1 MTIFDYMNAPE
12 YYGNDPAWAYLEFLS
27 MEARLLR
34 MELQPKLDCDVDFS
48 PVNTFSHNFHF
59 PGGDW
64 QSMPKP
70 STRALQVMRAAGVDI
85 PGEEPR
91 NALMPLMGQP
101 GAFLHEVDDDAMEP
115 TYRKRFSAVI
125 CMPVPRYMGEA
136 VYLVEGRLFR
146 AQKGGKYIV
155 LSRDNKLYPDQEV
168 HMDSFAAS
176 APAMVVADV
185 TVRNTTL
192 LRRAA

>member
-1 MTIFDYMNAPE
+1 MTIYDYIENPGH
-12 YYGNDPAWAYLEFLS
+12 YDKDSSWAYLEWLA

-34 MELQPKLDCDVDFS
+34 LELEPKLDPDLEFS

-59 PGGDW
+59 PDCGW
-64 QSMPKP
+64 QSAPKP
-70 STRALQVMRAAGVDI
+70 STRALQVMRAAGVTILGDER
-85 PGEEPR
+85 P
-91 NALMPLMGQP
+91 NALMPLMGRP
-101 GAFLHEVDDDAMEP
+101 GAFLHEVADDTMEP
-115 TYRKRFSAVI
+115 TYRRRFSAVI
-125 CMPVPRYMGEA
+125 CVPVKRYMGEG